1 MKQKI
6 RPDEEKYNFTNAY
19 YTLQELQK
27 FLIKNEFDAVDALA
41 KMAEASEKIN
51 EIIKAIVLA

>member
-6 RPDEEKYNFTNAY
+6 RPDEEKYNFTYAY

-27 FLIKNEFDAVDALA
+27 VLIKNEFDAVEALA